1 MEKESKLLDTLLNE
15 LTPTQELIELNK
27 HYQKLDRLCNM
38 YLEIEEILESI
49 DPNMTIEPQDGA
61 FQHVYKKFGLISVLH
76 MRLLLTN
83 HKKFSFSKK

>member
-38 YLEIEEILESI
+38 YLEIEEILESM

-61 FQHVYKKFGLISVLH
+61 FQHVYKK
-76 MRLLLTN
+76 N
-83 HKKFSFSKK
+83 